1 MIKEI
6 RKMEDLLEIEE
17 TGEYVLKNDLD
28 LEGKNINC
36 LCKYFKGMIDGDGH
50 YIRNFVLSD
59 IIWGD
64 EQTLA
69 LFYNMSH
76 AIIKNMVTRTMG
88 HKGNVNW
95 YTNND
100 ILFVESLVCARN
112 YNKHL

>member
-1 MIKEI
+1 MNGYTNWNI
-6 RKMEDLLEIEE
+6 LNLIE
-17 TGEYVLKNDLD
+17 Y
-28 LEGKNINC
+28 
-36 LCKYFKGMIDGDGH
+36 
-50 YIRNFVLSD
+50 
-59 IIWGD
+59 
-64 EQTLA
+64 
-69 LFYNMSH
+69 H